1 MPAVAPVAGAAR
13 ETVDLDLLALAVPHD
28 LRSHLRA
35 LQHRF
40 PRLHVLAVAREQDLV
55 EGHLAPGLGREQR
68 DLDGDP
74 GLGAELRAAGGENCV
89 GHGWRIL
96 KRGIRIVKVGGGWRR
111 LGEVAPVTISL
122 PYPPQP
128 PKPPKRPLTRPHAAP
143 TRRAPPAS
151 TTCGSRPAASSG
163 RRST

>member
-28 LRSHLRA
+28 LRGHLRA

-55 EGHLAPGLGREQR
+55 ERHLAPGLGREQR

-74 GLGAELRAAGGENCV
+74 GLGAELGAAGGENGV
-89 GHGWRIL
+89 RHEGGTLLVAWSS
-96 KRGIRIVKVGGGWRR
+96 VKGVRSAVCAGATAHRVPRTLR
-111 LGEVAPVTISL
+111 L
-122 PYPPQP
+122 
-128 PKPPKRPLTRPHAAP
+128 PH
-143 TRRAPPAS
+143 TVL
-151 TTCGSRPAASSG
+151 
-163 RRST
+163 